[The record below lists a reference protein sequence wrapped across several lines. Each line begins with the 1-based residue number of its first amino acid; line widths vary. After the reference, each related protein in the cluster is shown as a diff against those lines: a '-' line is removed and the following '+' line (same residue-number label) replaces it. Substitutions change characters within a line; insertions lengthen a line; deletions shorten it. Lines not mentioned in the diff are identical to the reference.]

1 MKKRM
6 LFLSF
11 LFLSLSVWA
20 VEPTHLRVHRTDG
33 EVLNAQLD
41 KQLVLDFLEENVA
54 YYMALKQAD
63 SADVQIALVEIQKM
77 TFGEAIGEGLPDPEP
92 NPEDS
97 VPDLP
102 EVSDEPNTMYVY
114 HTDGKQFSAALDKQV
129 VLRFLEETLQVKL
142 LQQAPTSWML
152 TDVQKITF
160 GIEETPD
167 VPTAVETLSQ
177 SVSNQ
182 DDVRKVLENG
192 QLIIIRN
199 GVRYNIFGMRL

>member
-1 MKKRM
+1 MKKRI

-11 LFLSLSVWA
+11 LFLSLAVWS
-20 VEPTHLRVHRTDG
+20 
-33 EVLNAQLD
+33 N
-41 KQLVLDFLEENVA
+41 
-54 YYMALKQAD
+54 
-63 SADVQIALVEIQKM
+63 
-77 TFGEAIGEGLPDPEP
+77 
-92 NPEDS
+92 
-97 VPDLP
+97 
-102 EVSDEPNTMYVY
+102 EPNTMYVY
-114 HTDGKQFSAALDKQV
+114 HIDGKQFSAALDKQV

-142 LQQAPTSWML
+142 LQQSPTAWTL

-177 SVSNQ
+177 SVSNN
-182 DDVRKVLENG
+182 DNVRKVLENG